1 MLAATER
8 EAAPAEADTKD
19 ELGHKTKKEFC
30 KMPKEDLLAAKLFT
44 HQFRNEKVDSVAW
57 KTHSVNDK
65 VSDCKVFSAL
75 GKKRDQ
81 GTTIGGDLDFDKTN
95 ADFFLSHASATQQ

>member
-65 VSDCKVFSAL
+65 VSDCNVL
-75 GKKRDQ
+75 GTWEEKRSRD
-81 GTTIGGDLDFDKTN
+81 D
-95 ADFFLSHASATQQ
+95 HWW